1 MHTERKSVEKLKTVH
16 VGRIRS
22 PAASLIGML
31 VLAAATPAGTVYA
44 KAQTC
49 TSTPASAERIVC
61 FEEEGSTADI
71 AIDASDLT
79 INTAADD
86 GNGIEIKHGGTGN
99 IDVKTS
105 DLTISTT
112 AEDSSISGFHGID
125 AIHNHPFQI
134 KDHQNATQK
143 SGTSI

>member
-1 MHTERKSVEKLKTVH
+1 MH

-22 PAASLIGML
+22 PAASLIGAL
-31 VLAAATPAGTVYA
+31 VLAVAMLAGTVYA

-61 FEEEGSTADI
+61 FEEEGSTAAI

-79 INTAADD
+79 INTAAQ
-86 GNGIEIKHGGTGN
+86 
-99 IDVKTS
+99 
-105 DLTISTT
+105 
-112 AEDSSISGFHGID
+112 DSSISGSHGIN

-143 SGTSI
+143 SWTSI